1 MTKKKQLK
9 KNRPVDID
17 IIKYRLPINGIVSIL
32 HRISGLLMIFFVGA
46 LLYILDQS
54 LSSPQLFNETK
65 SIFQGLFTKVML
77 WIICTTITYHS
88 LGGIR
93 HIIMDKGY
101 IQEKNTGT
109 ISGIIIMLATVVIS
123 IMFGVKIWI

>member
-1 MTKKKQLK
+1 
-9 KNRPVDID
+9 
-17 IIKYRLPINGIVSIL
+17 
-32 HRISGLLMIFFVGA
+32 MIFFVGA

-65 SIFQGLFTKVML
+65 NIFQGLFIKIML

-88 LGGIR
+88 LGGVR

-109 ISGIIIMLATVVIS
+109 ISGVIIILATVVIS
-123 IMFGVKIWI
+123 IMFGVKIWT